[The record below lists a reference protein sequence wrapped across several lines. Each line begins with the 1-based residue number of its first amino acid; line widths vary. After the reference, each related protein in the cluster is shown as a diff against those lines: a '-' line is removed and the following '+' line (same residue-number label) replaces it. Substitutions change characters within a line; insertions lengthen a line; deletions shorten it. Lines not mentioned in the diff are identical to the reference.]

1 MILGLLMDETNKLGV
16 LDGFQAASA
25 VHLHPA
31 TTVLS
36 HATSDKLS
44 GDVALP
50 KQVWGML
57 GCWLEEGMEWN
68 EIIGG
73 EIRG

>member
-1 MILGLLMDETNKLGV
+1 
-16 LDGFQAASA
+16 

-36 HATSDKLS
+36 HATPDKLS